1 MAKGIIKSVVKG
13 IVESG
18 TALVIGNL
26 TKCVADTFVPKKSG
40 ASGAF
45 QDICVGAARLAVTY
59 RATES
64 MGNYVEAK
72 YDKTAE
78 ACKNVLKAIEE
89 IGNKEE
95 TEDGEPEIE
104 VTNNTEASAD

>member
-1 MAKGIIKSVVKG
+1 MAKGFLKSLVKG

-18 TALVIGNL
+18 TALVMGNL
-26 TKCVADTFVPKKSG
+26 TKCVTDTIVTKKSG

-45 QDICVGAARLAVTY
+45 QDICVGAARFAVTY

-72 YDKTAE
+72 YDKTAD
-78 ACKNVLKAIEE
+78 ACKKMLKALDE

-95 TEDGEPEIE
+95 TEDGEPDIE
-104 VTNNTEASAD
+104 VTNNPETSAD